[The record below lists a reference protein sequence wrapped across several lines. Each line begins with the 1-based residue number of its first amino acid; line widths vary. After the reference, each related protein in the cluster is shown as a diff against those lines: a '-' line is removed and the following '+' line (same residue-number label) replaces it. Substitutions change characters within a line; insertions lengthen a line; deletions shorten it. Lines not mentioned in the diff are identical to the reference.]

1 MIMLSIEEY
10 IKQPFEFEAELNSL
24 FDRDDELIIF
34 DVGACEGEDSVKFSQ
49 RFPNAKVYAF
59 EPLPKNFEKIKNNLD
74 KYVATNINISQVAL
88 SNKKGKSIF
97 FVSSG
102 RPEGAS
108 EDDWDYGNK
117 SSSLL
122 RPAKVKKV
130 HEWLSFDEE
139 VSVKTSR
146 LDQFMKDNKLTKID
160 FLYMD
165 VQGAELMVL
174 EGAGEFLKNIRAV
187 WMEVESVELYKNQ
200 PLKKDV
206 EIFMQKN
213 GFYKLKDTVDS
224 VSGDQLFVRHK
235 DYLALTNK
243 KSSVKITDLKKY
255 GRRITNKIT
264 AKLPSKPQV
273 KNYSLERKYRHNS
286 YAQCGEDIIIKNI
299 FDASKIANPTYVD
312 IGAHHPFYLS
322 NTALFYRSGSR
333 GINIEPDPKL
343 FAAFEKFRKH
353 DTNLNIGI
361 SSKEGNLIF
370 YVMDPPT
377 LNTFSKSEARKYVG
391 MGHQIIEEREIPVR
405 TLDDVISENLND
417 SPPDIIFIDV
427 EGMDYEILKSFNFMK
442 SSPLVV
448 CVETISYTTD
458 DTGKKDK
465 RIIDYMIKNGYSVY
479 ADTHINTIFVKETLW
494 KG

>member
-1 MIMLSIEEY
+1 MLSIEDY

-24 FDRDDELIIF
+24 FDKDDELIIF
-34 DVGACEGEDSVKFSQ
+34 DVGACEGEDSVKFSR
-49 RFPNAKVYAF
+49 RFPNSKVYAF

-74 KYVATNINISQVAL
+74 KYVATNINVSQVAL

-102 RPEGAS
+102 RPQGTS
-108 EDDWDYGNK
+108 ENDWDYGNK

-174 EGAGEFLKNIRAV
+174 EGAGEFLKDIRAV

-200 PLKKDV
+200 PLKEDV

-213 GFYKLKDTVDS
+213 GFYKLKDTVDDI
-224 VSGDQLFVRHK
+224 SGDQLFVRYK
-235 DYLALTNK
+235 DYLTLTNRE
-243 KSSVKITDLKKY
+243 SRGGITNFKKY
-255 GRRITNKIT
+255 GRRIV
-264 AKLPSKPQV
+264 AKLRSQLQL
-273 KNYSLERKYRHNS
+273 KNHSIKSKYRHDS

-299 FDASKIANPTYVD
+299 FDAIKITNPTYVD

-343 FAAFEKFRKH
+343 FSAFEKFRKH

-361 SSKEGNLIF
+361 SSKQGNLIF

-377 LNTFSKSEARKYVG
+377 LNTFSKSEAKKYVG
-391 MGHQIIEEREIPVR
+391 MGHTIIEEKEIPVR
-405 TLDDVISENLND
+405 TLDEVISEYL
-417 SPPDIIFIDV
+417 SGIPPDIIFIDV
-427 EGMDYEILKSFNFMK
+427 EGMDYEILKSYNFMQ
-442 SSPLVV
+442 SNPLVV

-465 RIIDYMIKNGYSVY
+465 RIIDYMIKSGYAVY

-494 KG
+494 RANESIF